1 MYHPT
6 CAVAERVAS
15 LQHEALDDAV
25 EDEVV
30 VVPVGRVRC
39 EVLHCPR
46 AQGVGSQVEIES
58 KD

>member
-1 MYHPT
+1 
-6 CAVAERVAS
+6 
-15 LQHEALDDAV
+15 V